1 MYICI
6 MALLW
11 LCSKLFHSG
20 IQADGGLPIWDSGVP
35 SAKRSKNMQNHG
47 SIIFCLEMT

>member
-1 MYICI
+1 

-11 LCSKLFHSG
+11 LYSKLFHSG

-35 SAKRSKNMQNHG
+35 SAKGNKNMESHG
-47 SIIFCLEMT
+47 SVIFYLEMT